1 MGQIVFWNF
10 SQQKSTV
17 ILNIFGVKQSQ
28 KVISNAG
35 KFWFFSWNKQCL
47 KYENSDFGKKSSF
60 EWHDFHV
67 WKIVFKTSQLILNIW
82 KSIFHTLPENCLRFL
97 CFGKKS
103 KFFSHIIIIK
113 GVQKMLLFFA
123 PISFIFHPIVKLCTS
138 NQTCD
143 SDDSN

>member
-47 KYENSDFGKKSSF
+47 KYENSDFGKKVALNDMIFMF
-60 EWHDFHV
+60 E
-67 WKIVFKTSQLILNIW
+67 K
-82 KSIFHTLPENCLRFL
+82 
-97 CFGKKS
+97 
-103 KFFSHIIIIK
+103 
-113 GVQKMLLFFA
+113 
-123 PISFIFHPIVKLCTS
+123 
-138 NQTCD
+138 
-143 SDDSN
+143 

>member
-28 KVISNAG
+28 KVISNAE
-35 KFWFFSWNKQCL
+35 KKDL
-47 KYENSDFGKKSSF
+47 ENSDSFLEISNVWNMKILIWEKKSSF

-138 NQTCD
+138 H
-143 SDDSN
+143 